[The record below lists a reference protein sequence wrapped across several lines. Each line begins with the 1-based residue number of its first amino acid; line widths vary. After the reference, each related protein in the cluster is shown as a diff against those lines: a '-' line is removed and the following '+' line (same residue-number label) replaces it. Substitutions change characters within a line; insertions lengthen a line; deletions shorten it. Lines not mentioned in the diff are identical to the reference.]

1 MTSSAAHRPRPGPR
15 RRPPWAAPV
24 VCVVLVAAAGSG
36 AVVAAPAPARNWVL
50 GTVVV
55 AGLCVLLA
63 VVAAGTLAR
72 KHARLAAR
80 ALGESE
86 LLRQEALRRAGESAH
101 LLNVSLPEITKR
113 LHDGAG
119 AEAALRSVQRPSD
132 PQLAQLL
139 HVVAA
144 RLGDLH
150 LTAVAAEAGRERA
163 EHTLGDIE
171 RLAAA
176 VLPEAVARLR
186 TGASADTV
194 LAGLDLPADPRLR
207 ALLER
212 TVRDFADSERRA
224 VAARAASATGLGRVQ
239 AKTLRILADLRGMQ
253 DKYGGEVFGD
263 LLQLDHTTSQLGLL
277 TDRLA
282 LLMGGR
288 SSRAWN
294 KPIVMESILRGAVG
308 RISDYRRVRLYSTS
322 HAAIAGFA
330 AEGVMHLLAELMDNA
345 TNFSPPV
352 NEVHV
357 YVEEGTSGLAVTVE
371 DSGLCMAPAA
381 MRRAVASV
389 SGQTTDLAS
398 LQGTRLGLA
407 VVGVLAAKYGISVN
421 YRPSSRGG
429 TGVVVL
435 LPPQLLAQQ
444 RNAGVGAERGAGSTE
459 ALSAPAAPGDLAAWE
474 APVSPLAPAPP
485 VAPVTA
491 EAPAH
496 TAAPEAPVPHEA
508 RTHPV
513 APEVRV
519 PEVRVPEARPP
530 EARGAEAPAPQ
541 PHAPAPPATPPAA
554 TSTPNGL
561 PVRPRGRTMEAA
573 DQKRFAA
580 EDAPS
585 PRSPGRPD
593 AGARFGAF
601 HRSQQR
607 RPDQD
612 GAGRDRPP
620 SA

>member
-1 MTSSAAHRPRPGPR
+1 VGGGT
-15 RRPPWAAPV
+15 
-24 VCVVLVAAAGSG
+24 VAAAPE
-36 AVVAAPAPARNWVL
+36 AARNWVL
-50 GTVVV
+50 GSVVV
-55 AGLCVLLA
+55 AGVCV
-63 VVAAGTLAR
+63 VVAVAVAGALTR
-72 KHARLAAR
+72 KAAR
-80 ALGESE
+80 AAERARE
-86 LLRQEALRRAGESAH
+86 ENDVLRQEALRRAGEAAH
-101 LLNVSLPEITKR
+101 LVNVSLPEIAKR

-119 AEAALRSVQRPSD
+119 AESALHSVQRPAE

-139 HVVAA
+139 HTVAA

-150 LTAVAAEAGRERA
+150 ARTTAAESGRARA
-163 EHTLGDIE
+163 EHALGDVE

-176 VLPEAVARLR
+176 VLPDAVARLR
-186 TGASADTV
+186 TGASAETV
-194 LAGLDLPADPRLR
+194 LAALPVPADPRLR
-207 ALLER
+207 GLLER

-224 VAARAASATGLGRVQ
+224 VAAQAASATGLGRVQ
-239 AKTLRILADLRGMQ
+239 AKTLRILADLRAMQ

-294 KPIVMESILRGAVG
+294 RPIVMESVLRGAVG
-308 RISDYRRVRLYSTS
+308 RINDYRRVRLHSTS
-322 HAAIAGFA
+322 TAAIAGFA

-357 YVEEGTSGLAVTVE
+357 YVEEGTAGLVVTVE

-389 SGQTTDLAS
+389 SGQSNDLAS

-407 VVGVLAAKYGISVN
+407 VVGVLAEKYGISVN

-444 RNAGVGAERGAGSTE
+444 R
-459 ALSAPAAPGDLAAWE
+459 SAPVA
-474 APVSPLAPAPP
+474 APAP
-485 VAPVTA
+485 
-491 EAPAH
+491 
-496 TAAPEAPVPHEA
+496 APVP
-508 RTHPV
+508 TP
-513 APEVRV
+513 
-519 PEVRVPEARPP
+519 
-530 EARGAEAPAPQ
+530 APAPVDLPRPAASPEAFVPPETRVREELPPVRQ
-541 PHAPAPPATPPAA
+541 DRSAAVAAQAPPADGPGLSAA
-554 TSTPNGL
+554 STPNGL

-573 DQKRFAA
+573 DRKRLDPDAGTADAA
-580 EDAPS
+580 P
-585 PRSPGRPD
+585 PPRPD

-607 RPDQD
+607 QPKQQTHPERQD
-612 GAGRDRPP
+612 PP
-620 SA
+620 SP

>member
-1 MTSSAAHRPRPGPR
+1 M
-15 RRPPWAAPV
+15 APV
-24 VCVVLVAAAGSG
+24 VSLVVVAAAGGGAVAAAPEAARSWVLG
-36 AVVAAPAPARNWVL
+36 AAVVAGMSVL
-50 GTVVV
+50 V
-55 AGLCVLLA
+55 A
-63 VVAAGTLAR
+63 VVAAGMLTR
-72 KHARLAAR
+72 RYAR
-80 ALGESE
+80 AAERARGESE
-86 LLRQEALRRAGESAH
+86 LLRQESVRRAGDTAH
-101 LLNVSLPEITKR
+101 LLNVSLPEVAKR

-119 AEAALRSVQRPSD
+119 ADGALQSVQRPAE

-139 HVVAA
+139 HAVTA
-144 RLGDLH
+144 RLADLRDR
-150 LTAVAAEAGRERA
+150 AAAAEAGRIRA
-163 EHTLGDIE
+163 ERTVGDME
-171 RLAAA
+171 QLAAG
-176 VLPEAVARLR
+176 VLPDAVARLR
-186 TGASADTV
+186 AGSSADTV
-194 LAGLDLPADPRLR
+194 LAGLELPADPRLR

-212 TVRDFADSERRA
+212 TVRDFAESERRA

-294 KPIVMESILRGAVG
+294 KPIVMESVLRGAVG
-308 RISDYRRVRLYSTS
+308 RISDYRRVRLHSTS
-322 HAAIAGFA
+322 TAAIAGFA

-357 YVEEGTSGLAVTVE
+357 YVEEGTSGLVVTVE

-389 SGQTTDLAS
+389 SGQSTDLAS

-444 RNAGVGAERGAGSTE
+444 RNAAAVAPGAWVAPADEAPVGKAPAVTT
-459 ALSAPAAPGDLAAWE
+459 AAPTAASAPATASVPTAA
-474 APVSPLAPAPP
+474 SAPA
-485 VAPVTA
+485 TA
-491 EAPAH
+491 VDGP
-496 TAAPEAPVPHEA
+496 
-508 RTHPV
+508 
-513 APEVRV
+513 
-519 PEVRVPEARPP
+519 RVPEARDADSPV
-530 EARGAEAPAPQ
+530 
-541 PHAPAPPATPPAA
+541 PAA
-554 TSTPNGL
+554 SDSSTLNGL
-561 PVRPRGRTMEAA
+561 PVRPRGRTMAAA
-573 DQKRFAA
+573 DQKRFASDGTPAA
-580 EDAPS
+580 EPAGPAPDRPAPDGPAPA
-585 PRSPGRPD
+585 PRSPHRPGRPD
-593 AGARFGAF
+593 AGARFGSF

-607 RPDQD
+607 RQ
-612 GAGRDRPP
+612 GRAGQGDTDTP

>member
-1 MTSSAAHRPRPGPR
+1 MSLVVVAAVGGGAVA
-15 RRPPWAAPV
+15 AAPGAARSWV
-24 VCVVLVAAAGSG
+24 LGAAVVAGVCVVVA
-36 AVVAAPAPARNWVL
+36 VA
-50 GTVVV
+50 V
-55 AGLCVLLA
+55 AGALTRR
-63 VVAAGTLAR
+63 AG
-72 KHARLAAR
+72 LAAER
-80 ALGESE
+80 AREESDV
-86 LLRQEALRRAGESAH
+86 LRQEALRRAGETAH
-101 LLNVSLPEITKR
+101 LLNVSLPEVAKR
-113 LHDGAG
+113 LHDGA
-119 AEAALRSVQRPSD
+119 APEAALHSVQRPAD

-139 HVVAA
+139 HTVAA
-144 RLGDLH
+144 RFGDLH
-150 LTAVAAEAGRERA
+150 ARTAAAESGRAQA
-163 EHTLGDIE
+163 EHTLGDVE
-171 RLAAA
+171 RLAAT
-176 VLPEAVARLR
+176 VLPEAISRLR
-186 TGASADTV
+186 TGASAETV
-194 LAGLDLPADPRLR
+194 LAALPLPADPRLR
-207 ALLER
+207 GLLER

-224 VAARAASATGLGRVQ
+224 VAAQAASATGLGRVQ

-308 RISDYRRVRLYSTS
+308 RISDYRRVRLHSTS
-322 HAAIAGFA
+322 TAAIAGFA

-357 YVEEGTSGLAVTVE
+357 YVEESTSGLVVTVE

-389 SGQTTDLAS
+389 SGQSNDLAS

-444 RNAGVGAERGAGSTE
+444 R
-459 ALSAPAAPGDLAAWE
+459 SAPAAAQTVPQ
-474 APVSPLAPAPP
+474 APAPAS
-485 VAPVTA
+485 APVDLPR
-491 EAPAH
+491 PA
-496 TAAPEAPVPHEA
+496 ASPEAPVPQEPSV
-508 RTHPV
+508 REQV
-513 APEVRV
+513 APVQDQELPVRE
-519 PEVRVPEARPP
+519 PQR
-530 EARGAEAPAPQ
+530 PAPED
-541 PHAPAPPATPPAA
+541 PG

-573 DQKRFAA
+573 DRKRLDADEAPAA
-580 EDAPS
+580 RPAP
-585 PRSPGRPD
+585 PLPGQPEAPDRPPRPD

-601 HRSQQR
+601 HRSQKRQ
-607 RPDQD
+607 
-612 GAGRDRPP
+612 APP
-620 SA
+620 AE

>member
-1 MTSSAAHRPRPGPR
+1 MTSPAAPRPRHSPPGGQ
-15 RRPPWAAPV
+15 RRPPWAAPLASLV
-24 VCVVLVAAAGSG
+24 VAAAAGAGAVAAAPGTARAWVLGAAVVATVCVVVAVAVAGSR
-36 AVVAAPAPARNWVL
+36 AR
-50 GTVVV
+50 
-55 AGLCVLLA
+55 
-63 VVAAGTLAR
+63 
-72 KHARLAAR
+72 R
-80 ALGESE
+80 ADRMRAENDA
-86 LLRQEALRRAGESAH
+86 LRQEALRRAGETAH
-101 LLNVSLPEITKR
+101 LLNVSLPEVAKR
-113 LHDGAG
+113 LHDGVG
-119 AEAALRSVQRPSD
+119 AEAALHAVQRPAD

-139 HVVAA
+139 YAVAA
-144 RLGDLH
+144 RCGDLY
-150 LTAVAAEAGRERA
+150 ARAADADAGRARA
-163 EHTLGDIE
+163 EHALGDVE
-171 RLAAA
+171 RLAAD

-186 TGASADTV
+186 TGASAETV
-194 LAGLDLPADPRLR
+194 LAALPVPADPRLR
-207 ALLER
+207 GLLER

-224 VAARAASATGLGRVQ
+224 VAAQAASATGLGRVQ

-308 RISDYRRVRLYSTS
+308 RISDYRRVRLHSTS
-322 HAAIAGFA
+322 TAAIAGFA

-357 YVEEGTSGLAVTVE
+357 YVEEGTSGLVVTVE
-371 DSGLCMAPAA
+371 DSGLCMPPAA

-389 SGQTTDLAS
+389 SGQSNDLAA

-444 RNAGVGAERGAGSTE
+444 R
-459 ALSAPAAPGDLAAWE
+459 SAPATTPAPAQTA
-474 APVSPLAPAPP
+474 APAPAGLPRPAVSPEASVPQETSVRDQRTSVHEQQTP
-485 VAPVTA
+485 VREQAAPVQDQVVPVR
-491 EAPAH
+491 EPQRP
-496 TAAPEAPVPHEA
+496 APEAPE
-508 RTHPV
+508 
-513 APEVRV
+513 
-519 PEVRVPEARPP
+519 
-530 EARGAEAPAPQ
+530 
-541 PHAPAPPATPPAA
+541 PAA
-554 TSTPNGL
+554 TPNGL

-573 DQKRFAA
+573 DRKRLDADEAPAA
-580 EDAPS
+580 RPAP
-585 PRSPGRPD
+585 PLPGRPEAPARPPRPD

-601 HRSQQR
+601 HRSQKRQS
-607 RPDQD
+607 
-612 GAGRDRPP
+612 PP
-620 SA
+620 SE

>member
-1 MTSSAAHRPRPGPR
+1 MPLAS
-15 RRPPWAAPV
+15 
-24 VCVVLVAAAGSG
+24 LV
-36 AVVAAPAPARNWVL
+36 VVAAVGGGAVASAPAVARSWVL

-55 AGLCVLLA
+55 AGVCV
-63 VVAAGTLAR
+63 VVAVAVAGALTR
-72 KHARLAAR
+72 KAAR
-80 ALGESE
+80 AAERARE
-86 LLRQEALRRAGESAH
+86 ENDVLRQEALRRAGEAAH
-101 LLNVSLPEITKR
+101 LVNVSLPELAKR

-119 AEAALRSVQRPSD
+119 AESALHSVQRPAE

-139 HVVAA
+139 HTVAA
-144 RLGDLH
+144 RFGDLH
-150 LTAVAAEAGRERA
+150 ARTAAAESGRARA
-163 EHTLGDIE
+163 EHALGDVE

-186 TGASADTV
+186 TGASAETV
-194 LAGLDLPADPRLR
+194 LAALPLPADPRLR
-207 ALLER
+207 GLLDR

-224 VAARAASATGLGRVQ
+224 VAAQAASATGLGRVQ
-239 AKTLRILADLRGMQ
+239 AKTLRILADLRAMQ

-294 KPIVMESILRGAVG
+294 KPIVMESVLRGAVG
-308 RISDYRRVRLYSTS
+308 RISDYRRVRLHSTS
-322 HAAIAGFA
+322 TAAVAGFA

-357 YVEEGTSGLAVTVE
+357 YVEEGTAGLVVTVE

-389 SGQTTDLAS
+389 SGQSNDLAS

-444 RNAGVGAERGAGSTE
+444 R
-459 ALSAPAAPGDLAAWE
+459 SAPI
-474 APVSPLAPAPP
+474 
-485 VAPVTA
+485 
-491 EAPAH
+491 
-496 TAAPEAPVPHEA
+496 
-508 RTHPV
+508 
-513 APEVRV
+513 
-519 PEVRVPEARPP
+519 
-530 EARGAEAPAPQ
+530 
-541 PHAPAPPATPPAA
+541 APPATAPAPSPAPADLPRPAA
-554 TSTPNGL
+554 SPEALLPPEPPVRPHPEEQSSPVRGQELPVRETQAPVREDRAAASTPNGL

-573 DQKRFAA
+573 DRKRLDSDAA
-580 EDAPS
+580 AAPV
-585 PRSPGRPD
+585 PPTRPD

-601 HRSQQR
+601 HRSQQKR
-607 RPDQD
+607 QD
-612 GAGRDRPP
+612 PP
-620 SA
+620 SL

>member
-1 MTSSAAHRPRPGPR
+1 MV
-15 RRPPWAAPV
+15 PV
-24 VCVVLVAAAGSG
+24 VGLVVVAAAGGG
-36 AVVAAPAPARNWVL
+36 AVAAAPAAARTWVL
-50 GTVVV
+50 ATVAVAAAAVLVTVVV
-55 AGLCVLLA
+55 AGVLTRRHA
-63 VVAAGTLAR
+63 HAAER
-72 KHARLAAR
+72 VRS
-80 ALGESE
+80 ENE
-86 LLRQEALRRAGESAH
+86 LLRQEAARRAGDTAH
-101 LLNVSLPEITKR
+101 LLNVSLPEVAKR
-113 LHDGAG
+113 LHDGMG
-119 AEAALRSVQRPSD
+119 ADGALRSVQRPAE

-139 HVVAA
+139 HAVTTRLEDLRA
-144 RLGDLH
+144 R
-150 LTAVAAEAGRERA
+150 TAEAEAGRVRA
-163 EHTLGDIE
+163 ERTVGDVE
-171 RLAAA
+171 RLAAG
-176 VLPEAVARLR
+176 VLPDAVGRLR
-186 TGASADTV
+186 DGSSADTV
-194 LAGLDLPADPRLR
+194 LAGLELPADPRLR

-212 TVRDFADSERRA
+212 TVRDFAESERRA

-253 DKYGGEVFGD
+253 DKYGGDVFGD

-308 RISDYRRVRLYSTS
+308 RISDYRRVRLHSTS
-322 HAAIAGFA
+322 TAAIAGFA

-357 YVEEGTSGLAVTVE
+357 YVEEGTSGLVVTVE

-389 SGQTTDLAS
+389 SGQSTDLAS

-444 RNAGVGAERGAGSTE
+444 RNATTVAPE
-459 ALSAPAAPGDLAAWE
+459 AWVAPGDHAPAAPVASAAPVAPAAPAVSAVPAAPGDG
-474 APVSPLAPAPP
+474 P
-485 VAPVTA
+485 
-491 EAPAH
+491 
-496 TAAPEAPVPHEA
+496 
-508 RTHPV
+508 
-513 APEVRV
+513 
-519 PEVRVPEARPP
+519 RVPEARASEAWAAGPP
-530 EARGAEAPAPQ
+530 APAG
-541 PHAPAPPATPPAA
+541 HTSVGDASGV
-554 TSTPNGL
+554 STPNGL

-573 DQKRFAA
+573 DQKRFAT
-580 EDAPS
+580 EDAPAPEPAGPAPA
-585 PRSPGRPD
+585 PRSPDLPDRPDRPDRPD

-607 RPDQD
+607 RQD
-612 GAGRDRPP
+612 RIGRDDTDTP

>member
-1 MTSSAAHRPRPGPR
+1 MTSPVAPRPRHSPPGGR
-15 RRPPWAAPV
+15 RRPPWAAPLASLV
-24 VCVVLVAAAGSG
+24 VAAAAGAGAVAAAPGTARAWVLGAALVAGVCVVVAVAVAGSR
-36 AVVAAPAPARNWVL
+36 ARQ
-50 GTVVV
+50 
-55 AGLCVLLA
+55 AD
-63 VVAAGTLAR
+63 R
-72 KHARLAAR
+72 MR
-80 ALGESE
+80 AENDA
-86 LLRQEALRRAGESAH
+86 LRQEALRRAGETAH
-101 LLNVSLPEITKR
+101 LLNVSLPEVAKR
-113 LHDGAG
+113 LHDGTG
-119 AEAALRSVQRPSD
+119 AEGALHAVQRPAD

-139 HVVAA
+139 HAVAA
-144 RLGDLH
+144 RCGDLY
-150 LTAVAAEAGRERA
+150 ARAAGAEAGRARA
-163 EHTLGDIE
+163 EHALGDVE
-171 RLAAA
+171 RLAAD

-186 TGASADTV
+186 TGASAETV
-194 LAGLDLPADPRLR
+194 LAALPVPADPRLR
-207 ALLER
+207 GLLER

-224 VAARAASATGLGRVQ
+224 VAAQAASATGLGRVQ

-308 RISDYRRVRLYSTS
+308 RISDYRRVRLHSTS
-322 HAAIAGFA
+322 TAAIAGFA

-357 YVEEGTSGLAVTVE
+357 YVEEGTSGLVVTVE
-371 DSGLCMAPAA
+371 DSGLCMPPAA

-389 SGQTTDLAS
+389 SGQSNDLAA

-444 RNAGVGAERGAGSTE
+444 R
-459 ALSAPAAPGDLAAWE
+459 SAPATTPAPAQVS
-474 APVSPLAPAPP
+474 APARTTAPAPP
-485 VAPVTA
+485 PAGLPRPAASPEASVPQETSVRDHQTSVREQQSPVRDQRTPVREQVAPVQDQVVPVR
-491 EAPAH
+491 EPQRS
-496 TAAPEAPVPHEA
+496 APEAP
-508 RTHPV
+508 
-513 APEVRV
+513 
-519 PEVRVPEARPP
+519 
-530 EARGAEAPAPQ
+530 G
-541 PHAPAPPATPPAA
+541 PAA
-554 TSTPNGL
+554 TPNGL

-573 DQKRFAA
+573 DRKRL
-580 EDAPS
+580 DADEAPAVR
-585 PRSPGRPD
+585 PAPPLPGRPEAPARPPRPD

-601 HRSQQR
+601 HRSQKRQS
-607 RPDQD
+607 
-612 GAGRDRPP
+612 PP
-620 SA
+620 SE

>member
-1 MTSSAAHRPRPGPR
+1 M
-15 RRPPWAAPV
+15 APV
-24 VCVVLVAAAGSG
+24 VCLVLVVLAGGG
-36 AVVAAPAPARNWVL
+36 AVVAAPGAARAWVL

-55 AGLCVLLA
+55 AGISVVVTVL
-63 VVAAGTLAR
+63 VAGALTVKHTRVADGAR
-72 KHARLAAR
+72 
-80 ALGESE
+80 GESE
-86 LLRQEALRRAGESAH
+86 LLRQEAARRAGESAH
-101 LLNVSLPEITKR
+101 LLNVSLPEVDKR

-119 AEAALRSVQRPSD
+119 VDGALRSVQRPTD
-132 PQLAQLL
+132 PQLTQLL
-139 HVVAA
+139 H
-144 RLGDLH
+144 
-150 LTAVAAEAGRERA
+150 AVATRVGELRTRTADAEAGRALAER
-163 EHTLGDIE
+163 TIGDIE
-171 RLAAA
+171 RVAAA
-176 VLPEAVARLR
+176 VLPDAVGRLR
-186 TGASADTV
+186 SGASADTV
-194 LAGLDLPADPRLR
+194 LAGLEQPADPRLR
-207 ALLER
+207 SLLER
-212 TVRDFADSERRA
+212 TVRDFAESERRA

-263 LLQLDHTTSQLGLL
+263 LLHLDHTTSQLGLL

-294 KPIVMESILRGAVG
+294 KPIVMESVLRGAVG
-308 RISDYRRVRLYSTS
+308 RISDYRRVRLHSTS
-322 HAAIAGFA
+322 QAAIAGFA

-357 YVEEGTSGLAVTVE
+357 YVEEGTSGLVVTVE

-389 SGQTTDLAS
+389 SGQSTDLAS

-444 RNAGVGAERGAGSTE
+444 R
-459 ALSAPAAPGDLAAWE
+459 
-474 APVSPLAPAPP
+474 
-485 VAPVTA
+485 
-491 EAPAH
+491 
-496 TAAPEAPVPHEA
+496 TAAA
-508 RTHPV
+508 T

-519 PEVRVPEARPP
+519 A
-530 EARGAEAPAPQ
+530 AAAEAPSATGRSASPAAQ
-541 PHAPAPPATPPAA
+541 AVPAARETPAGSGVAAPADAPLIPDARPAA
-554 TSTPNGL
+554 PPHTPELPAHAGRTPTGDAPGSGGSTPNGL

-573 DQKRFAA
+573 DQRRSASD
-580 EDAPS
+580 DAPAADPAGS
-585 PRSPGRPD
+585 APPPRSSGRPD

-607 RPDQD
+607 RPGDPGQAD
-612 GAGRDRPP
+612 TP
-620 SA
+620 SV